1 LIVSANPALSEKVVD
16 AVSRGNRE
24 LVRIHTVAEGVVA
37 VAERKAAV
45 VIFQRRESDEA
56 GKLLA
61 ECDSADIPL
70 LLLGSTSDLTAV
82 GGHLYQD
89 MASLTACRSR
99 RTRVEIFE
107 RVKRKIERLRSQA
120 LIDELTNRTI
130 GDTWPNR

>member
-1 LIVSANPALSEKVVD
+1 MSDLIVSANPAL
-16 AVSRGNRE
+16 
-24 LVRIHTVAEGVVA
+24 VRIHIVAAGVVA
-37 VAERKAAV
+37 VAKRKAGV

-56 GKLLA
+56 GKLLS

-70 LLLGSTSDLTAV
+70 LLLGSTSDLAAV

>member
-1 LIVSANPALSEKVVD
+1 MIVSADPALSEKVVD

-24 LVRIHTVAEGVVA
+24 LVRIHTVAEGVAA
-37 VAERKAAV
+37 VAEGKADV
-45 VIFQRRESDEA
+45 VIFERRESDEA

-70 LLLGSTSDLTAV
+70 LLLGSTSDLAAV

-99 RTRVEIFE
+99 RARVEIFE

-120 LIDELTNRTI
+120 LIDELTNRTF
-130 GDTWPNR
+130 GDTWTNR